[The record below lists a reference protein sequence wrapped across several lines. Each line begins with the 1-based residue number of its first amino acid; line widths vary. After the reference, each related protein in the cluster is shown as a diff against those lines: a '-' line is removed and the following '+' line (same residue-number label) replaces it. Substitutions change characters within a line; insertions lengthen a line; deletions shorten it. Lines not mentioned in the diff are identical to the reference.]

1 MPEAPELVKELV
13 EKFENNLSAYKNSDY
28 KEEQLKQEFIN
39 PFFQALGWDVDNRSD
54 AAPQYRDVIF
64 EDSIKVAGGTK
75 APDYCFTLA
84 GRRMFFVE
92 AKKPAVNVDR
102 DKRFSY
108 QLRRY
113 AWSAKLPLSILTDFE
128 EFAVYESRTR
138 PKKDEKAS
146 TGRILYFTYKDYV
159 ERWDEIYNIFSK
171 DAVLKGSF
179 DRYAESTKKKRGTSE
194 VDDAFLSEIENWREL
209 FAKNIALRNPEI
221 SIEELNF
228 SVQKIID
235 RLIFLRMC
243 EDRGAEPYEQLRDLL
258 SKGDI
263 YKHFCE
269 LCKKADEKY
278 NSGLF
283 HFQEEKGI
291 NTPPDELTLNL
302 KIDDGIFKTII
313 KDLYYPNSPYE
324 FSVLSPEILGNVY
337 EQFLGKVIRLTKGH
351 QAKVEEKPEVKKAG
365 GVYYTPQ
372 FIVDYIV
379 KNTIGELCKGKTP
392 NKVSKLKILDP
403 ACGSG
408 SFLLGAYTY
417 LLKWHRDYY
426 SKQKDKK
433 RLKDKIYQ
441 GKGGEWFLT
450 IKEKKRI
457 LLNNIHGVDID
468 PQAVEVTK
476 LSLLLKVLEGENK
489 DALEA
494 QQKLYRERALPDLG
508 NNIKCGNS
516 LIGTEIYNEMDLK
529 TEDAQRINPF
539 NWNTEF
545 KEIMANGGFDAVIGN
560 PPYIRIQA
568 MKEWAPLEV
577 EFYKKT
583 YLSATKG
590 NYDIYVVFVEKGLNL
605 LSPEGLLGFIL
616 PHKFFNAK
624 YGEPLRSLIAE
635 GKNLH
640 KIVHFGDQQIF
651 TNATTYTNLL
661 FLNKSPNKKFN
672 FVRVDDLDK
681 WRVLDESIEGNID
694 LRRVT
699 GAEWNFIVGPDRKVF
714 DKLND
719 MPLKLGEVAHLFVGL
734 QTSADKV
741 YIMNLNEECLDQSV
755 LSSKSLDTNITIE
768 NTLLH
773 PLLKGSEI
781 ARYETPKYNYMVLF
795 PYFLDSGKANPIK
808 QEEIQFKYPLTYNYL
823 KLNKNDLIKRSKCDS
838 TNWWLYPY
846 PKNLSLYQ
854 SPKILCQVLSTRGNF
869 TLDLDGKFYF
879 VGGGTAGGYAIKVE
893 NDDPSEL
900 KYLTGI
906 LNSKITTYYVSKI
919 ASRFRGGF
927 FAFGKSSLQSFP
939 IPILNFDD
947 PANAVKHDKMVRLV
961 ENIIELNKKLS
972 KTKIPNEKELIQ
984 RQIDAI
990 DNQIDNLVYEL
1001 YGLTDDEIK
1010 IVEDSLK

>member
-1 MPEAPELVKELV
+1 
-13 EKFENNLSAYKNSDY
+13 
-28 KEEQLKQEFIN
+28 
-39 PFFQALGWDVDNRSD
+39 
-54 AAPQYRDVIF
+54 
-64 EDSIKVAGGTK
+64 
-75 APDYCFTLA
+75 
-84 GRRMFFVE
+84 
-92 AKKPAVNVDR
+92 
-102 DKRFSY
+102 
-108 QLRRY
+108 
-113 AWSAKLPLSILTDFE
+113 
-128 EFAVYESRTR
+128 
-138 PKKDEKAS
+138 
-146 TGRILYFTYKDYV
+146 
-159 ERWDEIYNIFSK
+159 
-171 DAVLKGSF
+171 
-179 DRYAESTKKKRGTSE
+179 
-194 VDDAFLSEIENWREL
+194 
-209 FAKNIALRNPEI
+209 
-221 SIEELNF
+221 
-228 SVQKIID
+228 
-235 RLIFLRMC
+235 
-243 EDRGAEPYEQLRDLL
+243 
-258 SKGDI
+258 
-263 YKHFCE
+263 
-269 LCKKADEKY
+269 
-278 NSGLF
+278 
-283 HFQEEKGI
+283 
-291 NTPPDELTLNL
+291 
-302 KIDDGIFKTII
+302 
-313 KDLYYPNSPYE
+313 
-324 FSVLSPEILGNVY
+324 
-337 EQFLGKVIRLTKGH
+337 
-351 QAKVEEKPEVKKAG
+351 
-365 GVYYTPQ
+365 
-372 FIVDYIV
+372 
-379 KNTIGELCKGKTP
+379 
-392 NKVSKLKILDP
+392 
-403 ACGSG
+403 
-408 SFLLGAYTY
+408 
-417 LLKWHRDYY
+417 
-426 SKQKDKK
+426 
-433 RLKDKIYQ
+433 
-441 GKGGEWFLT
+441 
-450 IKEKKRI
+450 
-457 LLNNIHGVDID
+457 
-468 PQAVEVTK
+468 
-476 LSLLLKVLEGENK
+476 
-489 DALEA
+489 
-494 QQKLYRERALPDLG
+494 
-508 NNIKCGNS
+508 
-516 LIGTEIYNEMDLK
+516 MDLK